1 MDSEALKAF
10 GEGVA
15 GDSGALKAPG
25 EWVAGCFG
33 ALKTPGEWVAGHRLL
48 YFRYLERIS
57 YREMEGKIAPEF
69 GFEDSPPLSS
79 RQSRIVGFHP
89 HIDAQQ
95 QKIQIQP
102 YTQSVG
108 CSQLPVKTIPLEI
121 PSGLRLVIFYRP
133 HVSGIDKTG

>member
-57 YREMEGKIAPEF
+57 YRKMEGKIAPEF

-79 RQSRIVGFHP
+79 R
-89 HIDAQQ
+89 
-95 QKIQIQP
+95 
-102 YTQSVG
+102 
-108 CSQLPVKTIPLEI
+108 
-121 PSGLRLVIFYRP
+121 
-133 HVSGIDKTG
+133 